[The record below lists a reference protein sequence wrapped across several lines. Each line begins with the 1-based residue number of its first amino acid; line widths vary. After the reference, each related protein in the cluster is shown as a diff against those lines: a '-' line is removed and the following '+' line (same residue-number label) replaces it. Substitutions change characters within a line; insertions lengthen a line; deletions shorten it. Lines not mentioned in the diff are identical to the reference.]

1 MHKLYGFF
9 SSIYNVAFGRT
20 LLMNELK
27 QAEVCKLKLMLYQ
40 HASHYF
46 LILKS

>member
-1 MHKLYGFF
+1 MHKHYGFF

-27 QAEVCKLKLMLYQ
+27 YVSFKLMLYQ